1 MITSPEN
8 YQIIFDEIQNST
20 SLEIKMVNEDTE
32 PKFIIDADARYI
44 NVPEE
49 LSTIGVFG
57 DHNAETVYF
66 EIDRMFDTQDFS
78 LTDLTCVVQ
87 YKNAL
92 GIEYVYPVTTLY
104 LVQTEEEEV
113 PSKIN
118 FAWKVSGNV
127 TAAPGTVDFSIR
139 FYKLDSETKEF
150 IYNFNTQTATV
161 AVADGLLIS
170 QENEEYNPPS
180 DDILQALQDLKK
192 LISEGGG
199 SGGTNNYVDLENK
212 PRIDGIE
219 LSMNS
224 TSTGL
229 GLLSNSNFFNFFNTE
244 SNVTQLKNI
253 LDFNDFLTQQNID
266 SALLPSST
274 NAVQNK
280 VITAKINEMQKAIDE
295 SAYIP
300 IEINSFTNT
309 ANIIEKGNKITSVTF
324 NYSFNQTPNVLTL
337 DGVNI
342 PAGSNTYVKSG
353 LSLTTDTTFT
363 LTASDKKAHSVSAET
378 SIKFLNGVY
387 YGAAEEPD
395 EYNSAFILTLNK
407 NLQNNNK
414 IVFEVDAPDVQ
425 YIYYCTPTAYEE
437 PKLSVSG
444 LIGGFEKVQTINFT
458 NSNNYTESYDIYR
471 SEYNGLGLTTVKVE

>member
-20 SLEIKMVNEDTE
+20 SLQIKMVNEDTE

-49 LSTIGVFG
+49 LSVIGVYG
-57 DHNAETVYF
+57 DHNAETIYF
-66 EIDRMFDTQDFS
+66 EMDRMFDTQDFS
-78 LTDLTCVVQ
+78 LTDLTCIIQ

-92 GIEYVYPVTTLY
+92 GVEGVYPVTTLY
-104 LVQTEEEEV
+104 LVQEESEEV
-113 PSKIN
+113 PTKIN
-118 FAWKVSGNV
+118 FAWKISSNV
-127 TAAPGTVDFSIR
+127 TAAPGAVDFSVR
-139 FYKLDSETKEF
+139 FYKLDSNTKEF
-150 IYNFNTQTATV
+150 LYNFNTQVATV
-161 AVADGLLIS
+161 NVADGLLIA

-180 DDILQALQDLKK
+180 DDILQAIEDLQK
-192 LISEGGG
+192 LISGGG
-199 SGGTNNYVDLENK
+199 GTGGTNNYVDLENK
-212 PRIDGIE
+212 PRIDGTE

-244 SNVTQLKNI
+244 NNVTQLKNI

-300 IEINSFTNT
+300 IEINSFSNTTNI
-309 ANIIEKGNKITSVTF
+309 AEKGSKITSVTF

-353 LSLTTDTTFT
+353 ISLTTDTVFT
-363 LTASDKKAHSVSAET
+363 LAASDKKAHSVSAET
-378 SIKFLNGVY
+378 DIKFLNGVY
-387 YGAAEEPD
+387 YGVAEEPA
-395 EYNSAFILTLNK
+395 EYNSAFILSLSK

-414 IVFEVDAPDVQ
+414 IVFEVDASGIQ
-425 YIYYCTPTAYEE
+425 YIYYCTPTVYEK

-444 LIGGFEKVQTINFT
+444 LIGGFEKIQTINFT

-471 SEYNGLGLTTVKVE
+471 SEYNGLGLTIVKVE

>member
-20 SLEIKMVNEDTE
+20 SLEIRMVNEDTE

-49 LSTIGVFG
+49 LNTIGVFG

-104 LVQTEEEEV
+104 LVQTEEEV

-150 IYNFNTQTATV
+150 LYNFNTQTATV

-324 NYSFNQTPNVLTL
+324 NYSFNQTPNILTL

-353 LSLTTDTTFT
+353 LSLTTDTTFI

-414 IVFEVDAPDVQ
+414 IVFEVDAPNIQ

>member
-49 LSTIGVFG
+49 LGTIGVFG

-104 LVQTEEEEV
+104 LVQTEEEV

-150 IYNFNTQTATV
+150 LYNFNTQTATV

-192 LISEGGG
+192 IISEGGG

-353 LSLTTDTTFT
+353 LSLATDTTFT

-414 IVFEVDAPDVQ
+414 IVFEVDAPNIQ